1 MGILP
6 VFPKP
11 RQHSSPVP
19 QCKASQSLGS
29 FVPNWK
35 MSGTEH
41 PLAVSETVCCFLA
54 YLQGVGSLL
63 GFDFARHPSPRGAPS
78 MAVGELG
85 LRRPDRRRARRYPY
99 QASLEIEW
107 GSARLKA
114 RTRDVS
120 VGGMFIESEDVLWVG
135 AGFRARLVTD
145 RARNPAPTQRT
156 SSDSINMPPTLTSRV
171 RAFRRAEP
179 HSISRLA

>member
-1 MGILP
+1 MDCDVPFCIGI
-6 VFPKP
+6 VQGIDV
-11 RQHSSPVP
+11 R
-19 QCKASQSLGS
+19 SL
-29 FVPNWK
+29 VLNWK

-63 GFDFARHPSPRGAPS
+63 GLDFARHPSPRGAPS

-120 VGGMFIESEDVLWVG
+120 VGGMFIESEDVLWVE
-135 AGFRARLVTD
+135 AGFRAQLVTD
-145 RARNPAPTQRT
+145 RPVWLEC
-156 SSDSINMPPTLTSRV
+156 SVKRV
-171 RAFRRAEP
+171 EPGQGMGVTIALPEEHNAHPYQEILAKLAENG
-179 HSISRLA
+179 